1 PAGYNHSFYCSAA
14 MDAAQRDALRSY
26 EEPVRRAAYARIE
39 ALLLHDV
46 PIAFLASP
54 VAISALRADLRG
66 FAPTLVT
73 QTANAQR
80 WTMQTP

>member
-1 PAGYNHSFYCSAA
+1 

-26 EEPVRRAAYARIE
+26 DEPVRRAAYARIQ
-39 ALLLHDV
+39 ALLLRDV

-54 VAISALRADLRG
+54 VAISALRTDLQG

-73 QTANAQR
+73 QTANAQHWSMR
-80 WTMQTP
+80 TP